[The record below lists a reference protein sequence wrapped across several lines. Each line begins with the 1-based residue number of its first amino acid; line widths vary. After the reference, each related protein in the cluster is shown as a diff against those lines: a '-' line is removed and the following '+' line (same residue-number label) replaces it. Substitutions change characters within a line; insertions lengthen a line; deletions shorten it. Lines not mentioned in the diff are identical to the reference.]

1 MHDLHG
7 RRVTV
12 MGLGQFGGGL
22 GVSRW
27 LAARGAQV
35 LVTDRDTPERLE
47 GPLSQLADLIA
58 DRRVT
63 LRLGG
68 HHHEDF
74 RNTDLV
80 VANPAVPKPWAN
92 PYLTTAREAG
102 VAVTTEMRLLV
113 ERLAERGTRVTVGIT
128 GSAGKSTT
136 SSLVHHLLRTVC
148 PGALL
153 GGNIGG
159 SLLDAADA
167 VQPDDPV
174 VLELSSAMLHWFS
187 DAWGPSCPSW
197 GPDIGVLTNLL
208 TNHLDWHGDFVHYS
222 HSKRQIRHSAD
233 RGTGIFITRFH
244 REVPDASA
252 DAARLA
258 GDWWSR
264 QPVDTGE
271 DDEGLLPIDPRA
283 IPIELPGEHNR
294 RNALLAMIVA
304 DRAMRRLGKPVD
316 WHALQQG
323 VASFGGLAHR
333 LQRIGSWDGRTFYND
348 SKSTTP
354 EATLLALAS
363 FPDPARVHLIAGG
376 YDKGSDLAPVRDL
389 GPKLARLYAIGVTGP
404 KLVGANASLCGTLE
418 AAVAEAIGRMAE
430 GDILLLS
437 PACASWDQ
445 FMHYEQRGDRFVA
458 LVRAAMTG
466 RSASASESAVGQR

>member
-1 MHDLHG
+1 
-7 RRVTV
+7 

-27 LAARGAQV
+27 LAERGARV
-35 LVTDRDTPERLE
+35 LVTDRDAPERLA
-47 GPLSQLADLIA
+47 GPLTHLTDLIE
-58 DRRVT
+58 RGSVT

-68 HHHEDF
+68 HEHEDF
-74 RNTDLV
+74 QRTDLV

-92 PYLTTAREAG
+92 PYLATARAAG
-102 VAVTTEMRLLV
+102 VPVTTEMRLLV
-113 ERLAERGTRVTVGIT
+113 ELLNARGTRVTIGIT

-136 SSLVHHLLRTVC
+136 SSLVHHLLRTLA
-148 PGALL
+148 PGTLL

-159 SLLDAADA
+159 SLLTAAEGA
-167 VQPDDPV
+167 GPNDPV

-187 DAWGPSCPSW
+187 EAWGTPW

-208 TNHLDWHGDFVHYS
+208 TNHLDWHGDFTHYS
-222 HSKRQIRHSAD
+222 HSKRQIRNAAD
-233 RGTGIFITRFH
+233 GRGGLFITRFH
-244 REVPDASA
+244 REQPEAAA
-252 DAARLA
+252 DAARIA

-264 QPVDTGE
+264 APVDTGE
-271 DDEGLLPIDPRA
+271 DFEGLLPIDPRA

-294 RNALLAMIVA
+294 RNALLAIIVA
-304 DRAMRRLGKPVD
+304 ARAAERLGLRVD
-316 WHALQQG
+316 WHALQHA

-333 LQRIGSWDGRTFYND
+333 LQRVGSWQGRSVYND

-363 FPDPARVHLIAGG
+363 FPDPTRVHLIAGG
-376 YDKGSDLAPVRDL
+376 YDKGSDLNPIRDL
-389 GPKLARLYAIGVTGP
+389 GGRIAHLYAIGVTGP

-418 AAVAEAIGRMAE
+418 VAVRAAIDRMRD

-445 FMHYEQRGDRFVA
+445 FMHYEERGDRFVA
-458 LVRAAMTG
+458 LVRAAMTT
-466 RSASASESAVGQR
+466 